1 MRAVVAA
8 AVSAVLFVSL
18 NAQGQQMN
26 RTKPPQTPNQPA
38 FKLPAVHETRLPNG
52 LEVVLVE
59 DARFPMVTARLG
71 FQAGSK
77 YDPQDLPGLSETTGA
92 LLTEG
97 TTHRSSRQI
106 AEDAAS
112 IGGSL
117 SAGSSPDALML
128 SGSALAEILPK
139 LLELMAD
146 VARNAN
152 FPEDEVALRKQ
163 NRTQELLADRSDA
176 AFLADEKLNEVLFSP
191 HPYAKQDPTPES
203 IARISRAA
211 LEKFRD
217 ERLAPNN
224 AVLVLLG
231 ALPEQKKVV
240 ELIGK
245 NFGDWPRREVAPAPK
260 AAFPAPKRTIVL
272 VDRPGS
278 VQADI
283 RIGRLAVTRTDPDY
297 FPLLVGNTILG
308 GGTSSRIFMNIREKK
323 GFAYDAR
330 SSAVAMKDG
339 GDFAVITQV
348 RNEVLAEAIHAAL
361 DEMKRISTQ
370 PVSADELATAKNYLS
385 GTFVMRL
392 ETQDGLASQL
402 ALVRLMGLAVDYL
415 EKYTRRVRA
424 VTADEIRAAA
434 AKYIAPENASI
445 VVVGDASKISRQLE
459 TFGTVKIVK
468 AE

>member
-1 MRAVVAA
+1 MKSVVTA
-8 AVSAVLFVSL
+8 AVSAALLLSM
-18 NAQGQQMN
+18 NTQGQQMD
-26 RTKPPQTPNQPA
+26 RTKPPQTTGQPV
-38 FKLPAVHETRLPNG
+38 FKLPAVQETKLPNG
-52 LEVVLVE
+52 LEIVLVN

-77 YDPQDLPGLSETTGA
+77 FDPQDLSGLSETTGA

-97 TTHRSSRQI
+97 TTHRTSRQI
-106 AEDAAS
+106 AEEVAS

-117 SAGSSPDALML
+117 GASSSPDVLLLA
-128 SGSALAEILPK
+128 GSALAENLSK

-146 VARNAN
+146 TARNAN

-176 AFLADEKLNEVLFSP
+176 AFLADEKLNQVLFTP

-203 IARISRAA
+203 IARIARESLA
-211 LEKFRD
+211 KFRD
-217 ERLAPNN
+217 ERLVPNN
-224 AVLVLLG
+224 AILVLLG
-231 ALPEQKKVV
+231 ALPDQKQVMEQIAAQFGNWQNKV
-240 ELIGK
+240 
-245 NFGDWPRREVAPAPK
+245 VAPAPK
-260 AAFPAPKRTIVL
+260 PEFPSAKRTIVL

-283 RIGRLAVTRTDPDY
+283 RIGRLAITRTDPDY

-330 SSAVAMKDG
+330 SSAAAMKDA
-339 GDFAVITQV
+339 GDFSVITQV
-348 RNEVLAEAIHAAL
+348 RNEVIEPAILAAL
-361 DEMKRISTQ
+361 DEMKQISTK
-370 PVSADELATAKNYLS
+370 PVSDDELATAKNYLS

-402 ALVRLMGLAVDYL
+402 AATRLMGLPVDYL
-415 EKYTRRVRA
+415 EKYTPRVRA
-424 VTADEIRAAA
+424 VTAEQIRQAA
-434 AKYIAPENASI
+434 AKYVNPDAASI
-445 VVVGDASKISRQLE
+445 VVVGDASKIAKQLE
-459 TFGTVKIVK
+459 TFGTVKIEK
-468 AE
+468 AQ